1 MRTFAAL
8 AASMFLGCG
17 GSDPAPTTTDA
28 GAEVA
33 TDTPPRLP
41 KVTATVRYSGSKK
54 GPLAVGVFTENPPKT
69 KPPISFDTTNTPT
82 FPYVAEL
89 RDLEPGKY
97 WVVAVLDMP
106 PVTPGA
112 VVPGV
117 EDLQA
122 SSAQIEVVAGKDV
135 TAEVLLIDK
144 GPVDAGAD

>member
-1 MRTFAAL
+1 M
-8 AASMFLGCG
+8 G
-17 GSDPAPTTTDA
+17 GAIPLPGYHDGGGGTEA
-28 GAEVA
+28 A
-33 TDTPPRLP
+33 TDTATKLP
-41 KVTATVRYSGSKK
+41 KVTATQRYTGKK
-54 GPLAVGVFTENPPKT
+54 GPLAVGVFTENPPKS

-89 RDLEPGKY
+89 RDIEPGKY

-122 SSAQIEVVAGKDV
+122 SSVEIEVVAGKDV
-135 TAEVLLIDK
+135 TTEVLLTDK
-144 GPVDAGAD
+144 GPADAGAD

>member
-1 MRTFAAL
+1 MKIFAAL
-8 AASMFLGCG
+8 AASMILGCG
-17 GSDPAPTTTDA
+17 GSDPAPAAIDA

-33 TDTPPRLP
+33 TDTAPTFP
-41 KVTATVRYSGSKK
+41 KVIATVRYTGSKK

-89 RDLEPGKY
+89 RDIEPGKY

-122 SSAQIEVVAGKDV
+122 SSVQIEVVAGKDV
-135 TAEVLLIDK
+135 TTEVLLTDK
-144 GPVDAGAD
+144 GPADAGAD